1 MEEYRILMKRNHC
14 IKYSTIIAAS
24 IFLVVF
30 IPAGQTTGQS
40 LDEAKKLNSQGMQLG
55 EKILWGD

>member
-1 MEEYRILMKRNHC
+1 MKRNHC